1 MSREASR
8 PGIHQVEVP
17 QEQEGSADWKLPGGS
32 LAERELSGEDGG
44 VGTGIRPCG
53 DWDEKDDIVNLNS

>member
-1 MSREASR
+1 M
-8 PGIHQVEVP
+8 EVP

-44 VGTGIRPCG
+44 VGTGIMPCG